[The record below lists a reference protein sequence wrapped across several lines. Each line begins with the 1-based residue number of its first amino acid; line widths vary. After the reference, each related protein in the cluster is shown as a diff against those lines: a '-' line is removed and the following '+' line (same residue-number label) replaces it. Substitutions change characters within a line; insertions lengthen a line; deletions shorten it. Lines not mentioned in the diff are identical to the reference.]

1 MKQLLIL
8 FYRNPELG
16 KVKTRLAKDV
26 GNEKALA
33 IYKSLCQHTLQITQT
48 LSCDKAIYYS
58 HEVDQRDL
66 WLDSIYS
73 KKVQTGSDL
82 GERMSNAFAE
92 SFAAGYESIC
102 IIGTDCLELT
112 AEILDQSFA
121 ELEISDTVIGPAR
134 DGGYYLLGMKQFH
147 PDFFQN
153 KTWST
158 DNVYS
163 ETIRD
168 FENKALSYSIL
179 PLLRDI
185 DEIKDLPPDYL

>member
-1 MKQLLIL
+1 
-8 FYRNPELG
+8 
-16 KVKTRLAKDV
+16 
-26 GNEKALA
+26 
-33 IYKSLCQHTLQITQT
+33 
-48 LSCDKAIYYS
+48 
-58 HEVDQRDL
+58 
-66 WLDSIYS
+66 
-73 KKVQTGSDL
+73 
-82 GERMSNAFAE
+82 MSNAFAE

-153 KTWST
+153 KAWST

-168 FENKALSYSIL
+168 FENKAMSYSIL